1 MSASKGQVRI
11 ELTPEQKAQM
21 RKAIGKDTE
30 AVELSVEELE
40 ERVAPSDISITKTIG
55 VATPRL

>member
-1 MSASKGQVRI
+1 MSVSKGQVRI
-11 ELTPEQKAQM
+11 ELSPEQKAQI